1 MLAYTDKPQEPQASC
16 TQSKEDQRVQAT
28 GNIPGHSKIQDTAKF
43 PFAITASSPL
53 EGHLRAHTT
62 TRACTRA
69 YRRARACE
77 AQARQTAQG
86 PARARVWFS

>member
-43 PFAITASSPL
+43 PFAITAS
-53 EGHLRAHTT
+53 
-62 TRACTRA
+62 
-69 YRRARACE
+69 
-77 AQARQTAQG
+77 
-86 PARARVWFS
+86 